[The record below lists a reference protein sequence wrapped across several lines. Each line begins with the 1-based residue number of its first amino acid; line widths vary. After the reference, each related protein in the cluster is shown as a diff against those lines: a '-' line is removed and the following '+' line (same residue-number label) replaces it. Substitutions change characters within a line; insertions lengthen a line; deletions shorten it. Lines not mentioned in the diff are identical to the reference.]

1 MNPMVLLSAVL
12 IVSGAASA
20 ETIRV
25 SRYLTASD
33 TPSSQQQFPLQAAS
47 VTAMPAEIES
57 VRQAIDYVMK
67 PTGYAPLMSLQ
78 VARLF
83 DLLPLP
89 YIHRSSA
96 PLSSENTLKVLAG
109 SGFTLEID
117 NLYRTIGFI
126 PATEIDEAD
135 LVAVENTWT
144 GYKAR
149 TLTYA
154 SKNEAL
160 EPAQSDT
167 YQVKDGDSVS
177 AIGFAR
183 GITRKK
189 LKAYVQEVVALNPH
203 AFVNRDPNRLEA
215 GVKIQ
220 LPRKGHSL

>member
-12 IVSGAASA
+12 IVSSAASA

-33 TPSSQQQFPLQAAS
+33 IPSTQQQFPLQAAGAT
-47 VTAMPAEIES
+47 VMPAEIES

-67 PTGYAPLMSLQ
+67 PTGYAPLMSSQ

-89 YIHRSSA
+89 YIHRTSA

-126 PATEIDEAD
+126 PATGIDEAD
-135 LVAVENTWT
+135 LVAAENAWT
-144 GYKAR
+144 DYKSR
-149 TLTYA
+149 TSTFA
-154 SKNEAL
+154 FVSF
-160 EPAQSDT
+160 DT

-177 AIGFAR
+177 AIGIAR
-183 GITRKK
+183 GITRNE
-189 LKAYVQEVVALNPH
+189 LKAYVQEVMALNPH

-215 GVKIQ
+215 GVEIQ
-220 LPRKGHSL
+220 LPKRRHSL